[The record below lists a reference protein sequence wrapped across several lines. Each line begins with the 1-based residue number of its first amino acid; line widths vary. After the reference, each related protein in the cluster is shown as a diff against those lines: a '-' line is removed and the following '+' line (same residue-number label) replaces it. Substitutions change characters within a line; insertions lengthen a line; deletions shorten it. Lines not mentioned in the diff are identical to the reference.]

1 MHSGFTVGAT
11 WQPSF
16 VDTAHTPAKAS
27 EGKQLA
33 HSCYAVVSDMQ
44 NLFFFAVTG
53 IEPAMLCTRGE
64 CSTTTP
70 SRPIKPANMNVK
82 TKQFKLGVKGM
93 SQLKKQQK

>member
-33 HSCYAVVSDMQ
+33 HSCYAVVSDAQ
-44 NLFFFAVTG
+44 NCVAATG
-53 IEPAMLCTRGE
+53 IEPAMFCAANAR
-64 CSTTTP
+64 STTTP
-70 SRPIKPANMNVK
+70 PRPHVGLFRLLE
-82 TKQFKLGVKGM
+82 TKRTPLCW
-93 SQLKKQQK
+93 

>member
-33 HSCYAVVSDMQ
+33 HSCYAVVSGAQ
-44 NLFFFAVTG
+44 NFVAATG
-53 IEPAMLCTRGE
+53 IEPAMFCAANSR
-64 CSTTTP
+64 STITPPRP
-70 SRPIKPANMNVK
+70 SRGNPGSDVGYSLNCKC
-82 TKQFKLGVKGM
+82 
-93 SQLKKQQK
+93 

>member
-33 HSCYAVVSDMQ
+33 HSCYAVVSDAQ
-44 NLFFFAVTG
+44 NCVAATG
-53 IEPAMLCTRGE
+53 IEPAMFCAANAR
-64 CSTTTP
+64 STTTP
-70 SRPIKPANMNVK
+70 PRPSMG
-82 TKQFKLGVKGM
+82 LCC
-93 SQLKKQQK
+93 LK

>member
-33 HSCYAVVSDMQ
+33 HSCYAVVSAAQ
-44 NLFFFAVTG
+44 NCAAATGLKPTMFRAANARSATAPPRDGGGAVH
-53 IEPAMLCTRGE
+53 EARQRGF
-64 CSTTTP
+64 P
-70 SRPIKPANMNVK
+70 KK
-82 TKQFKLGVKGM
+82 T
-93 SQLKKQQK
+93 

>member
-33 HSCYAVVSDMQ
+33 HSCYAVVSGAQ
-44 NLFFFAVTG
+44 NFVAATG
-53 IEPAMLCTRGE
+53 IEPAMFCAANAR
-64 CSTTTP
+64 STTTP
-70 SRPIKPANMNVK
+70 LRVGVTYGILLVCRTPDAMSNIW
-82 TKQFKLGVKGM
+82 KQ
-93 SQLKKQQK
+93 

>member
-33 HSCYAVVSDMQ
+33 HSCYAVVSAAQ
-44 NLFFFAVTG
+44 NCAAATGLEPTMFRAANARSATAPPRPTINHCRVALMTPLFA
-53 IEPAMLCTRGE
+53 R
-64 CSTTTP
+64 
-70 SRPIKPANMNVK
+70 
-82 TKQFKLGVKGM
+82 
-93 SQLKKQQK
+93 

>member
-33 HSCYAVVSDMQ
+33 HSCYAVVSDAQ
-44 NLFFFAVTG
+44 NFVAATG
-53 IEPAMLCTRGE
+53 DRTRNVLRRERALYHYTTAPPML
-64 CSTTTP
+64 
-70 SRPIKPANMNVK
+70 V
-82 TKQFKLGVKGM
+82 
-93 SQLKKQQK
+93 

>member
-33 HSCYAVVSDMQ
+33 HSCYAVVSGAQ
-44 NLFFFAVTG
+44 NFVAATG
-53 IEPAMLCTRGE
+53 IEPAMFCAANAR
-64 CSTTTP
+64 STTTP
-70 SRPIKPANMNVK
+70 LRPLHSSLVEYNNTDNIIDY
-82 TKQFKLGVKGM
+82 
-93 SQLKKQQK
+93 

>member
-33 HSCYAVVSDMQ
+33 HSCYAVVSDAQ
-44 NLFFFAVTG
+44 NCVAATG
-53 IEPAMLCTRGE
+53 IELGLE
-64 CSTTTP
+64 S
-70 SRPIKPANMNVK
+70 MNDYRYNCR
-82 TKQFKLGVKGM
+82 
-93 SQLKKQQK
+93 

>member
-33 HSCYAVVSDMQ
+33 HSCYAVVSDAE
-44 NLFFFAVTG
+44 NFVAATA
-53 IEPAMLCTRGE
+53 IEPTMFRAANA
-64 CSTTTP
+64 SSATTP
-70 SRPIKPANMNVK
+70 PRPSRNCTA
-82 TKQFKLGVKGM
+82 T
-93 SQLKKQQK
+93 

>member
-33 HSCYAVVSDMQ
+33 HSCYAVVSDAQ
-44 NLFFFAVTG
+44 NCVAATG
-53 IEPAMLCTRGE
+53 LEPTMFCAANARSITAPPR
-64 CSTTTP
+64 P
-70 SRPIKPANMNVK
+70 SYLSHVACKLLGGAIKYG
-82 TKQFKLGVKGM
+82 L
-93 SQLKKQQK
+93 LLD

>member
-33 HSCYAVVSDMQ
+33 HSCYAVVSDAQ
-44 NLFFFAVTG
+44 NCVAATG
-53 IEPAMLCTRGE
+53 IEPIMFRAANAR
-64 CSTTTP
+64 SATTP
-70 SRPIKPANMNVK
+70 LHPIG
-82 TKQFKLGVKGM
+82 GVIVTAWAGR
-93 SQLKKQQK
+93 LVLY